1 MYYAHI
7 FIHMIH
13 IMKLASKLK
22 VTDLD
27 LNFNIYTDTEST
39 MTTKKHQQIIVTITA
54 NYL

>member
-1 MYYAHI
+1 
-7 FIHMIH
+7 MIH

-39 MTTKKHQQIIVTITA
+39 KTKKHQQIIVTITA